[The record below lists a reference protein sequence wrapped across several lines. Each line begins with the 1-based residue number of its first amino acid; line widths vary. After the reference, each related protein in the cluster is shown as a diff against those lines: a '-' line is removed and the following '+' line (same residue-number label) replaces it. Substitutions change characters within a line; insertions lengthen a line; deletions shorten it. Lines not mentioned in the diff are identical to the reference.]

1 MKPKDIL
8 AFIALSLAWGS
19 SFLWI
24 KIALEELGPLTLVA
38 FRLLFGILG
47 LLVVYFITRPELPK
61 GKKIWQALVLLGF
74 INTAIPFFLITW
86 GEIYIDSG
94 LASILNGSL
103 PLFTTVIA
111 HFALDD
117 DKMTRNRTIAL
128 IIGFIGVFVLLSR
141 DLTGDIKSSLLGQ
154 GAVLLA
160 VIFYAFSVVYA
171 RSKTKGVSPIV
182 QALAPI
188 IVADAFIWIPAL
200 AFESPIT
207 LPTLSITWVAILWLG
222 LIGSCIAYLLYF
234 YLIHSI
240 GPTRTSM
247 ITYTFPVIG
256 VFLGAVFLKE
266 LIDIT
271 MLFGGALVLVSII
284 LVNKK

>member
-47 LLVVYFITRPELPK
+47 LLIVYFISRPELPK

-86 GEIYIDSG
+86 GEIHIDSG

-188 IVADAFIWIPAL
+188 IVADAFIWIPAF